1 LQGPA
6 GAGRAQAERIAV
18 NTPIQGTAADLIK
31 VAMIRLYD
39 ELRSG
44 KMDARMLL
52 QVHDE
57 LLFEVPVGE
66 LDAAAEAARR
76 QMEGVGEL
84 KVPLR
89 VDLKSGL
96 NWAQLEGRD

>member
-1 LQGPA
+1 
-6 GAGRAQAERIAV
+6 
-18 NTPIQGTAADLIK
+18 
-31 VAMIRLYD
+31 
-39 ELRSG
+39 
-44 KMDARMLL
+44 
-52 QVHDE
+52 

>member
-1 LQGPA
+1 L
-6 GAGRAQAERIAV
+6 
-18 NTPIQGTAADLIK
+18 K
-31 VAMIRLYD
+31 
-39 ELRSG
+39 SC

-57 LLFEVPVGE
+57 LLLEVPIDE
-66 LDAAAEAARR
+66 LDVVSEAARR

-84 KVPLR
+84 KVPLL
-89 VDLKSGL
+89 VDLKSGP